1 MALRIFKKG
10 ALVKEWSSTTATTK
24 FIEKNEMYKPVS
36 LYNVEKPVQG
46 LSDETIF
53 IPLSN

>member
-10 ALVKEWSSTTATTK
+10 ALVEEWSSTTGK
-24 FIEKNEMYKPVS
+24 IDFNEKNEMYKPVS

>member
-1 MALRIFKKG
+1 MALRIFRNGK
-10 ALVKEWSSTTATTK
+10 LVKEWSSTTGKTD
-24 FIEKNEMYKPVS
+24 FNEKNEMYKPVS